1 MRRILAGLAL
11 ALLIASPV
19 AAATASLSVVSIVPV
34 DPSSGLG
41 ISHGSITFASDA
53 YKGQPNRVLIWQCYA
68 SWVPGGGPSESGTP
82 TIDKRTGLAKIYFRN
97 GIHEPSGTLY
107 CQNWTAWV
115 ALRDT
120 WQTPISPVVSG
131 SF

>member
-1 MRRILAGLAL
+1 VKRILAGLAL

-19 AAATASLSVVSIVPV
+19 SAATASLSVVSIVPV
-34 DPSSGLG
+34 DTSSGLG
-41 ISHGSITFASDA
+41 TVDGSITFASDP

-68 SWVPGGGPSESGTP
+68 SWWTFGPSESDTP
-82 TIDKRTGLAKIYFRN
+82 TIDKQTGLAKIYFRN

-131 SF
+131 AF